1 MKKKASDFYSMFVG
15 EHVML
20 VLKQCITKSYA
31 TEDGSSVEE
40 SPLVYEGYMMDMDD
54 TYFFLGF
61 DAKSIS
67 MAVLRTEV
75 VSISVTEKEEKDD
88 FSVDNMEIN

>member
-1 MKKKASDFYSMFVG
+1 MKKKANDFYSMFVG

-20 VLKQCITKSYA
+20 VLKQSVVKS
-31 TEDGSSVEE
+31 TSTDDGYLSEE
-40 SPLVYEGYMMDMDD
+40 SPLVYEGYMMDMDE

-67 MAVLRTEV
+67 MAVQRTEV
-75 VSISVTEKEEKDD
+75 TSISVTEKEEADD